1 VLPSRDLAA
10 TALVL
15 TAEAEAAL
23 IADDADGGNSSV
35 AIIGSTSLAVGGG
48 VINLFHLVFVVDMI
62 IFTRA
67 PTMTMCSTG
76 NPTDASGVV
85 ATADTLDEASPPGNT
100 GEAQDDAT
108 IAEND
113 TSGLSGNISQGACLP
128 FWRITCM
135 LVSVV
140 VVHCFNGQVV

>member
-1 VLPSRDLAA
+1 VPPSWDLAA

-15 TAEAEAAL
+15 TAEAAAAL

-35 AIIGSTSLAVGGG
+35 AIIGST
-48 VINLFHLVFVVDMI
+48 N
-62 IFTRA
+62 
-67 PTMTMCSTG
+67 CSTG

-85 ATADTLDEASPPGNT
+85 ATVDALDGTLPPGNT

-108 IAEND
+108 ITEND
-113 TSGLSGNISQGACLP
+113 MSGLSGNISRGACLP

-135 LVSVV
+135 LFSAVV
-140 VVHCFNGQVV
+140 VCCFDGQVA